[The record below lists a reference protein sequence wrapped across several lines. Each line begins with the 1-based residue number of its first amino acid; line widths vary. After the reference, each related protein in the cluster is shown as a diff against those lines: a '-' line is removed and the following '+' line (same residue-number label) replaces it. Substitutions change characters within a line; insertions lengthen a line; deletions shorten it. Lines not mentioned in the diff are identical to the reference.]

1 MTPDARRRVYRTKV
15 STIPW
20 YRSAAIRCGSVAG
33 SVSDLTHRLPE
44 PHSAISRYSLAVL
57 SIALALAAA
66 LVADRFNFRGVEFP
80 LFLFAIAGTVWFAG
94 PGPAVVTLVLSSLVF
109 NYYFTEPFYSLY
121 VTGVRCPV
129 LRRLLAVLVP
139 AGLVQRRAPARR
151 AGPSAIPRRACERG
165 HGTDPAGD
173 CHSRAQRRARETI
186 DRARSH
192 QQGTGSLCL
201 LRLA

>member
-1 MTPDARRRVYRTKV
+1 M
-15 STIPW
+15 
-20 YRSAAIRCGSVAG
+20 
-33 SVSDLTHRLPE
+33 SDLTHRLPE

-121 VTGVRCPV
+121 VTASDVPYYV
-129 LRRLLAVLVP
+129 VFLLFSSLLAWFSAVRRRVERDLRLSRDELAKEVTERTQQ
-139 AGLVQRRAPARR
+139 AIAIRGLNEELAKRF
-151 AGPSAIPRRACERG
+151 
-165 HGTDPAGD
+165 
-173 CHSRAQRRARETI
+173 
-186 DRARSH
+186 DRARSD
-192 QQGTGSLCL
+192 QQGTGGLCL
-201 LRLA
+201 LRFA

>member
-1 MTPDARRRVYRTKV
+1 M
-15 STIPW
+15 
-20 YRSAAIRCGSVAG
+20 
-33 SVSDLTHRLPE
+33 PE

-121 VTGVRCPV
+121 VTASDVPYYV
-129 LRRLLAVLVP
+129 VFLLFSSLLAWFSAVRRRVERDLRLSRDELAKEVTERTQQ
-139 AGLVQRRAPARR
+139 AIAIRGLNEELAKRSTELEAINKELEAFAYSVSHDLRAPLRHIAGFTELLQKS
-151 AGPSAIPRRACERG
+151 AGPRSTTEAG
-165 HGTDPAGD
+165 GT
-173 CHSRAQRRARETI
+173 
-186 DRARSH
+186 
-192 QQGTGSLCL
+192 
-201 LRLA
+201 